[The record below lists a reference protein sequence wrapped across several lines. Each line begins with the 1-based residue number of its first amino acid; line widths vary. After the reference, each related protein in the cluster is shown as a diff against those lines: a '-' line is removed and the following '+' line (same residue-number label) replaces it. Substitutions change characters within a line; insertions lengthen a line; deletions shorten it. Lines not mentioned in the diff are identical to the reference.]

1 MNTITK
7 PLPPLLATCQA
18 SETPVTCCHSF
29 MDAEQTPQQVAP
41 HTLIAKFNLGLIL
54 TECFEYSD
62 SDIHSQTFAD
72 ISATFLA
79 DSLKPLTDS
88 PQWIQ
93 LLLTLIHTQQK
104 TFQQSR
110 WPFVFSM
117 GGVIAV
123 ETNSDDSFSQ
133 CKAL

>member
-1 MNTITK
+1 
-7 PLPPLLATCQA
+7 
-18 SETPVTCCHSF
+18 

-41 HTLIAKFNLGLIL
+41 HTLISKLNLGLIL
-54 TECFEYSD
+54 TECFENSE

-72 ISATFLA
+72 ISGTFLV
-79 DSLKPLTDS
+79 DLLKPLTDS

-93 LLLTLIHTQQK
+93 LLLTLIPAQQK

-117 GGVIAV
+117 GGVIFFPYFMGLLNLVDKQPAPDLSLSN
-123 ETNSDDSFSQ
+123 EH
-133 CKAL
+133 